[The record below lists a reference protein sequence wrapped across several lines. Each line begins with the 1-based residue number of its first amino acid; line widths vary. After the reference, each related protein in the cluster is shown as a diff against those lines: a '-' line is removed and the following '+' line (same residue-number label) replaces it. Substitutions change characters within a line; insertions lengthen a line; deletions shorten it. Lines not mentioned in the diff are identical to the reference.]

1 LTISEYINNISER
14 LSSLYDKQ
22 EAKAVATFYTGEI
35 LSLNKTDILLNPQK
49 ELEKS
54 QLENLKSNE
63 ERLIG
68 GEPVQYVTGT
78 AWFYGLKFF
87 VDTNVLIPR
96 QETEILV
103 DIIINRYKNH
113 GRIKIL
119 DIGTG
124 SGCIPVTL
132 KKYLP
137 DAEIYAVD
145 ISTEALKVCKENL
158 LLNNTEIYI
167 SQYDILSNDILPFSE
182 MSFDV
187 VISNPPYVLN
197 SEKNLMHTNVVDF
210 EPELALYVDDNDP
223 LIFYCKI
230 LEAIIKQESKP
241 KELFFE
247 INEKFA
253 SEVIDLNKKHGFGNN
268 EIIKDLNGKDRFICG
283 KN

>member
-1 LTISEYINNISER
+1 MTISEYINNISER